1 MNRANKKAPSAF
13 LQRHRCENRN
23 HETRSRSLGGG
34 QLDSVSAVF
43 DSPVIYGVR
52 VETSNPY
59 HLLISNVYIRGRPG
73 RLKQPFRMAASYH
86 EQPGKVKPKFLCFK
100 HFFALLFV
108 QNVHTN
114 RYSRALTIGRA
125 SPLIP
130 NKYARRGNLQARAQP
145 HFRANAAS
153 QSRALKNP

>member
-34 QLDSVSAVF
+34 QLNSVSAVF

-59 HLLISNVYIRGRPG
+59 YLLISKRYLVYGLRLAVKRENVKRV
-73 RLKQPFRMAASYH
+73 F
-86 EQPGKVKPKFLCFK
+86 
-100 HFFALLFV
+100 LLFSHFYDINFV
-108 QNVHTN
+108 SPAQRSGCHRSCLRCGPGTLYACPEHAAYPRRPEKPSQQ
-114 RYSRALTIGRA
+114 RYPPPQG
-125 SPLIP
+125 
-130 NKYARRGNLQARAQP
+130 
-145 HFRANAAS
+145 
-153 QSRALKNP
+153 